1 MAVAWKKLE
10 GQAVSGKFHVRQHL
24 GGSEHAGVF
33 LTELDKGGEQKAA
46 IKLIPL
52 NPATAELQLS
62 RWSLAAKLSHPNLI
76 RLFESGRCRLGGTEF
91 LYIVMDYAEEDLSQI
106 LPQRALTPVETRDML
121 GPTLAVLSYLHG
133 KGFVH
138 GHIKPANIM
147 AHEDQLKL
155 SSDGICRMSEPW
167 SGLRHPSPYDPPESI
182 GSRAATAG
190 DVWSF
195 GMTLVEVLT
204 QQLPY
209 WEPTRQADP
218 DVPPAVPALFQDI
231 ARHCLRR
238 DPQLR
243 WTVAEIA
250 ARLDPAAAA
259 AAAAAAPKTQ
269 TATASRKSPG
279 VVRYLVPA
287 LAGAFVLAAIIAVP
301 RLLSRR
307 GSPPATAA
315 AAHES
320 PRAEAK
326 AKAKSPAPAA
336 EGAAQK
342 PAEKKQTLSN
352 AVASSGSSAPAPL
365 LQTKMPAGDHV
376 PGEVLQQVLPDVSD
390 KARST
395 IWGTVRVGVKLFVDS
410 SGNVTGATL
419 DSPGASKYFAGLALN
434 AARKWEFAPPKV
446 DGQPVASQWLVRFHF
461 TNTATNA
468 FPQQT
473 AP

>member
-10 GQAVSGKFHVRQHL
+10 GQAVSGRFHLRQL
-24 GGSEHAGVF
+24 LSGSEHAGVF
-33 LTELDKGGEQKAA
+33 LTEVDKGGQQKAA
-46 IKLIPL
+46 LKLIPL
-52 NPATAELQLS
+52 DPATAELQLS
-62 RWSLAAKLSHPNLI
+62 RWNLAAKLSHPNLI
-76 RLFESGRCRLGGTEF
+76 RLFESGRCRPGGTEF
-91 LYIVMDYAEEDLSQI
+91 LYVVMEYAEEDLSQI
-106 LPQRALTPVETRDML
+106 LPQRPLTPVETRDML

-195 GMTLVEVLT
+195 GMTLVEALT

-259 AAAAAAPKTQ
+259 AAPKTQ
-269 TATASRKSPG
+269 PAIASRRAPQAS
-279 VVRYLVPA
+279 RYLVPA
-287 LAGAFVLAAIIAVP
+287 LAGALVLVAIIATP

-307 GSPPATAA
+307 GSPPTTP
-315 AAHES
+315 AHEPS
-320 PRAEAK
+320 RAELT
-326 AKAKSPAPAA
+326 AKAKSTASVA
-336 EGAAQK
+336 ERAAQK
-342 PAEKKQTLSN
+342 PAEKKQPVSN
-352 AVASSGSSAPAPL
+352 AVSSHASWAPPPL
-365 LQTKMPAGDHV
+365 LPTKVPAGERV
-376 PGEVLQQVLPDVSD
+376 AGEVLQQVLPDVSQ

-395 IWGTVRVGVKLFVDS
+395 IWGTVRVGVKVFVDS

-419 DSPGASKYFAGLALN
+419 DSPGPSKYFADLALG

-446 DGQPVASQWLVRFHF
+446 EGQPVASEWLVRFHF

-468 FPQQT
+468 YPRQT